1 MSCLLHVSGLVFR
14 LYQRQ
19 ALPLCLQCRGVCNVM
34 QSRGGGGELN
44 CWDWESHSSCDEDGR
59 HLYCEWFPQAIWK
72 SRIRADGQASKKEG
86 LLPCRIAKVWDPT
99 SWWPCQVRNDCLA
112 AEVHA
117 SAVWN
122 GSCPTRTAVSVPALT
137 QANVIYWMRP
147 VRRPQVQWLF
157 NNNIT
162 RKVLPKYKCF
172 KLERTVYRKLVSL
185 CTSMWRLFFS
195 IQTVTIMC
203 VETRLVLGI
212 LSFNGILLWQYD
224 HVVLWLYK
232 INYDELVIWSKV

>member
-34 QSRGGGGELN
+34 QSRGGGGVKL
-44 CWDWESHSSCDEDGR
+44 R

-112 AEVHA
+112 AEVHV

-137 QANVIYWMRP
+137 QAKYST
-147 VRRPQVQWLF
+147 VQWLF

-162 RKVLPKYKCF
+162 RKVLPKNKCF

-185 CTSMWRLFFS
+185 CTSMWRLFFFHPN
-195 IQTVTIMC
+195 C
-203 VETRLVLGI
+203 H
-212 LSFNGILLWQYD
+212 N
-224 HVVLWLYK
+224 HVCWNEVGSGN
-232 INYDELVIWSKV
+232 I